1 MFVFSLCIFLLLGSF
16 ECQLLRAE
24 QNLTKKVSAEE
35 QHLQKQIPEFQPPR
49 EVHEEKNLQKQIPEV
64 QLPREVH
71 EEKKSP
77 RDPPHSTCC
86 GRAAS
91 RRCHSQKGIL
101 RGKELNA
108 TIVTTFCLHDFARYV
123 QTPPPSAGTV
133 PIPGLPLDLKLMV
146 AVNGFQKM
154 CVSNKR
160 QV

>member
-35 QHLQKQIPEFQPPR
+35 QHLQKQIPEF
-49 EVHEEKNLQKQIPEV
+49 

-123 QTPPPSAGTV
+123 QTPPLSAGTV
-133 PIPGLPLDLKLMV
+133 PVPGQPLDLKLMV
-146 AVNGFQKM
+146 AVNGFQKT
-154 CVSNKR
+154 CVSDKR